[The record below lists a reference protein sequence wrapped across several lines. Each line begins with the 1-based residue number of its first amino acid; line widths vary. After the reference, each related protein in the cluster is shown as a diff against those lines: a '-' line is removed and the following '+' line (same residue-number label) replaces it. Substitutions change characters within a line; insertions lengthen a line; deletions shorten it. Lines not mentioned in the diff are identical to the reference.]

1 MADNEKAKKDR
12 DPIFMSCL
20 IIFGVALVMIAGAFV
35 VDNYLSADDSR
46 VSYGSEVKVDYTGSY
61 YDYYD
66 GANAVVFDTS
76 VKSIGTSDDYK
87 KSNSFSKSSY
97 SELSFT
103 VGKGSMLKMFE
114 DAVVG
119 LKVGDSTRVYI
130 PVGEGYVSPVNP
142 TTVSS
147 VGMELPRTITMS
159 KSDFSGLYSD
169 VTLTPGVMSSVFTS
183 VYGWDA
189 QATIDTATQTVFVT
203 YNPSVQT
210 YEYQKNE
217 DSEFG
222 DVKYVVKSVD
232 EVITFDMLVEGYTLV
247 DPASGTIQMIKLD
260 YGGSEVYYIT
270 NILGDEIT
278 YKTTAERDN
287 IALYF
292 DITVRS
298 IA

>member
-20 IIFGVALVMIAGAFV
+20 IIFGVAVVMVAGAFV

-61 YDYYD
+61 YDFYD
-66 GANAVVFDTS
+66 GDNAVVFDTS

-119 LKVGDSTRVYI
+119 LKVGDTTRVVI

-142 TTVSS
+142 TVIPTTGVEIPR
-147 VGMELPRTITMS
+147 METYS
-159 KSDFSGLYSD
+159 KSDFTGLYSD
-169 VTLTPGVMSSVFTS
+169 VTLTPGVLSSVFTS

-189 QATIDTATQTVFVT
+189 QAIIDTASQTVTVI
-203 YNPSVQT
+203 YNPSIQT
-210 YEYQKNE
+210 YEYQGNE

-222 DVKYVVKSVD
+222 KVKYIVKSVGD
-232 EVITFDMLVEGYTLV
+232 VIICDLLVEGYTVV
-247 DPASGTIQMIKLD
+247 DPSTGEIQMIELN
-260 YGGSEVYYIT
+260 YGGSDVWYIT
-270 NILGDEIT
+270 HVTADEIT

-287 IALYF
+287 ITLYF

>member
-20 IIFGVALVMIAGAFV
+20 IIFGVAVVMVAGAFV
-35 VDNYLSADDSR
+35 MDHYVSSDDSR
-46 VSYGSEVKVDYTGSY
+46 VSYGSAVTVDYTGSY
-61 YDYYD
+61 YDFYD
-66 GANAVVFDTS
+66 GTNAVVFDTS

-119 LKVGDSTRVYI
+119 LKVGDSVRIVI

-142 TTVSS
+142 QVIPVTNVE
-147 VGMELPRTITMS
+147 VPRTETYS
-159 KSDFSGLYSD
+159 KSDFTSLYSD
-169 VTLTPGVMSSVFTS
+169 VTLTPGVLSSVFTS

-189 QATIDTATQTVFVT
+189 QAIIDTAYQTVIVN
-203 YNPSVQT
+203 YNPSIQT
-210 YEYQKNE
+210 YEYQGNE

-222 DVKYVVKSVD
+222 KVKYVVKSVG
-232 EVITFDMLVEGYTLV
+232 EVITCDLLVEGYTLV
-247 DPASGTIQMIKLD
+247 NSATGEIQMIELD
-260 YGGSEVYYIT
+260 YGGSDVWYVTNVTSDEV
-270 NILGDEIT
+270 T

>member
-46 VSYGSEVKVDYTGSY
+46 VSYGSSVTVDYTGSY
-61 YDYYD
+61 YDFYD
-66 GANAVVFDTS
+66 GTKAVVFDTS

-87 KSNSFSKSSY
+87 KSNSFSKTSY

-103 VGKGSMLKMFE
+103 VGSEKMLKMFE

-119 LKVGDSTRVYI
+119 LKVGDSTRVVI
-130 PVGEGYVSPVNP
+130 PAGDGYVSPVSLQ
-142 TTVSS
+142 TISTS
-147 VGMELPRTITMS
+147 GIEMPRTITMS
-159 KSDFSGLYSD
+159 KSEFTGLYSD
-169 VTLTPGVMSSVFTS
+169 VTLTAGVMSSVFTS
-183 VYGWDA
+183 IYGWDA

-217 DSEFG
+217 ESEFG
-222 DVKYVVKSVD
+222 NVKFIVKSVSD
-232 EVITFDMLVEGYTLV
+232 VITYDLLVEGYTVV
-247 DPASGTIQMIKLD
+247 DATTGEIQMIKVNF
-260 YGGSEVYYIT
+260 GGSNVYYIT
-270 NILGDEIT
+270 NVTSDEIT

-287 IALYF
+287 IDLYF